1 MLAEGIGKEY
11 ILLTIPAER
20 HHSIYTK
27 QNSIYIFI
35 YNYYLI
41 ITSI

>member
-1 MLAEGIGKEY
+1 MLAEGVGKEY

-20 HHSIYTK
+20 YLSVYAK

-35 YNYYLI
+35 YN
-41 ITSI
+41 